1 MADQPTRDLARNPAR
16 GPARDEPAAVPTT
29 TLRDAPAVRQG
40 RAIQQRAE
48 RSESR
53 RNRVLFGVFVAFI
66 LLYPL
71 LDRALGIGRMGSMN
85 PILIFTLLALGL
97 NIVVGFAGLLDLG
110 YAAFFAIGG
119 YTAAFL
125 TAPQSPLVQAGFQT
139 DFWVALPISFVVAA
153 IFGVVLGA
161 PTLRLRGD
169 YLAIVTLAF
178 GEIVPQAIRNLEWL
192 TNGTKG
198 MNPIGRPH
206 FGGVELLASDQV
218 PWYYLILA
226 VSAVSV
232 FVMVRLRDSR
242 LGRAWM
248 AMREDEIAAASMGI
262 DLVRTKLLA
271 FALGAS
277 FSGFGGALYASMLQ
291 FIGPDQFQFDVS
303 ILLLAMVILGGIG
316 NIWGVMFG
324 GLVMGAFNFIWV
336 ESIGNAFR
344 ALGTTPGLSFL
355 AAVDLANSK
364 LMLFGLA
371 LVVLMLVRPEGIFPS
386 AQRKAELRTGKA
398 DTATAVAGIEETL
411 HDARVHSEA
420 PGRGQ

>member
-1 MADQPTRDLARNPAR
+1 MADKLSGESRVAGGEPIAPTREAESA
-16 GPARDEPAAVPTT
+16 GPSTVDRDE
-29 TLRDAPAVRQG
+29 LLVR
-40 RAIQQRAE
+40 RARALQRGAQ
-48 RSESR
+48 RSEDR
-53 RNRVLFGVFVAFI
+53 RNRIVFGIFAAFV
-66 LLYPL
+66 LLYPFV
-71 LDRALGIGRMGSMN
+71 DRALGWNRMGSMN

-125 TAPQSPLVQAGFQT
+125 TAPQSPLPFRT
-139 DFWVALPISFVVAA
+139 DFWVALVVSFFVAA
-153 IFGVVLGA
+153 IFGLILGA

-178 GEIVPQAIRNLEWL
+178 GEIVPRAFLNLEWL
-192 TNGTKG
+192 TNGSRG

-206 FGGVELLASDQV
+206 FFGYELLASDQV
-218 PWYYLILA
+218 PWYYLI
-226 VSAVSV
+226 VAVSV
-232 FVMVRLRDSR
+232 FSVFMIARLQGSR

-291 FIGPDQFQFDVS
+291 FIDPFQFDFS
-303 ILLLAMVILGGIG
+303 ISIMLLSMVILGGIG
-316 NIWGVMFG
+316 NIWGVLFG
-324 GLVMGAFNFIWV
+324 GLLMGAFNFIWV
-336 ESIGNAFR
+336 ESAANAVR
-344 ALGTTPGLSFL
+344 NLSTTLNVPLL
-355 AAVDLANSK
+355 AQIDLNNSK

-371 LVVLMLVRPEGIFPS
+371 LVLMMLIRPEGIFPS
-386 AQRKAELRTGKA
+386 AQRKAELKGAK
-398 DTATAVAGIEETL
+398 ATAPASVAGIEESL
-411 HDARVHSEA
+411 HDAQA
-420 PGRGQ
+420 